1 MISKIIKR
9 PKSALHRVLMSSGP
23 LTRKVYYK
31 FFSSAFSREQAAV
44 GAGIAKYNQ
53 DSGSGQD
60 LFLLRRNIHMLEKG
74 LTMRPR
80 RDSFG
85 HDYIERTVRSFAAAS
100 SGEGSSL
107 MASTEVHWMYSVLH
121 DYFEAT
127 VRSTDP
133 RVQSL
138 RGTFDALSIELG
150 PRLELGCGPHTPS
163 VDVPPV
169 GIEALTGLA
178 ERRKSVRW
186 FTDQP
191 VSREIVDR
199 AIRVGAESPTACN
212 RQPYRFEV
220 VDDPASVA
228 KVAAIPMGTNGYRDQ
243 IAGLVVVVGDL
254 SAFFDER
261 DRHLIYVDGCL
272 AAMGLVY
279 GFEAQGIG
287 TCCINWPDIPE
298 KEAAMAS
305 LLGLSR
311 HERVIMLL
319 AYGYADATALVPNSA
334 KKDLAAVRRFRKL

>member
-9 PKSALHRVLMSSGP
+9 PRSGVHRVMMATGP
-23 LTRKVYYK
+23 VGRKVYYRM
-31 FFSSAFSREQAAV
+31 FSSAFSREQAAV
-44 GAGIAKYNQ
+44 GAGIARYNQ
-53 DSGSGQD
+53 TGGGGED

-85 HDYIERTVRSFAAAS
+85 HDYIERTVHSFAASTAA
-100 SGEGSSL
+100 GGAL

-127 VRSTDP
+127 AASTDP
-133 RVQSL
+133 RVQGL
-138 RGTFDALSIELG
+138 RGTFDGIRAEVG
-150 PRLELGCGPHTPS
+150 PQLELGCGPHAPS
-163 VDVPPV
+163 VETPPV

-191 VSREIVDR
+191 VDREIVDR
-199 AIRVGAESPTACN
+199 AVRVAAESPTACN
-212 RQPYRFEV
+212 RQPYRFEI

-272 AAMGLVY
+272 ASMGLVY

-298 KEAAMAS
+298 KERAMAN
-305 LLGLSR
+305 LLGLAA

-334 KKDLAAVRRFRKL
+334 KKDLAAVRRFRTL